1 MTCDYSKYKIAFIGG
16 DQRAV
21 YAAQRLAGKGIESA
35 LFGFD
40 QYKGDIGLCT
50 KCDTVEDAATLAD
63 ILVLPI
69 PMTCDGITV
78 CAPFCSKSLLL
89 DEVLK
94 SVSGDTAVLY
104 GGGCFKIEKHVAL
117 RDKDVF
123 NYAARIDFQTANA
136 VPTAE
141 AALEIALREKPVTL
155 CGQTALVV
163 GYGRIGKV
171 LCRLLCAFGVQV
183 YASARKSEDLI
194 FAETNGCKPIKTDR
208 IGEVIGKCSLIFN
221 TVPKPVINAD
231 VLSHVRKDALL
242 IDLAS
247 KPGGV
252 DFAAA
257 KNAGIKTLWALGLPG
272 KVFPVSAGS
281 ILADTVLT
289 ILEERGNKKC

>member
-78 CAPFCSKSLLL
+78 CAPFCSKCLLL

-104 GGGCFKIEKHVAL
+104 GGGCFKIENMSLCVTKMYSTMPRAL
-117 RDKDVF
+117 TFR
-123 NYAARIDFQTANA
+123 RQT
-136 VPTAE
+136 PY
-141 AALEIALREKPVTL
+141 RRQKRP
-155 CGQTALVV
+155 
-163 GYGRIGKV
+163 
-171 LCRLLCAFGVQV
+171 
-183 YASARKSEDLI
+183 
-194 FAETNGCKPIKTDR
+194 
-208 IGEVIGKCSLIFN
+208 
-221 TVPKPVINAD
+221 
-231 VLSHVRKDALL
+231 
-242 IDLAS
+242 
-247 KPGGV
+247 
-252 DFAAA
+252 
-257 KNAGIKTLWALGLPG
+257 
-272 KVFPVSAGS
+272 
-281 ILADTVLT
+281 
-289 ILEERGNKKC
+289 